1 MKKNKETDII
11 FYVISDKKATLNAE
25 NVAII
30 NAITELHYDDLD
42 NVSYEMLR
50 NDRLESFSG
59 NHAGGFRKKDGLEF
73 LIFPT
78 IKMGFTIDEGN
89 TDIVEY
95 SYTEFKALVWDIEDI
110 EEYVE

>member
-30 NAITELHYDDLD
+30 NEITELHYDDLD

-50 NDRLESFSG
+50 NDRLKSFGG
-59 NHAGGFRKKDGLEF
+59 NHAGGFRKKDGVEF

-78 IKMGFTIDEGN
+78 TKMGFTIDEGN
-89 TDIVEY
+89 TDIKEY
-95 SYTEFKALVWDIEDI
+95 SYNEFKGLVWDIEEI
-110 EEYVE
+110 EL

>member
-1 MKKNKETDII
+1 MKKTRENDLI

-30 NAITELHYDDLD
+30 NAITELHYDHLD

-50 NDRLESFSG
+50 NDRLKSFGG
-59 NHAGGFRKKDGLEF
+59 NHAGMFRKKDGLEF

-78 IKMGFTIDEGN
+78 TKMGFTIDEGN
-89 TDIVEY
+89 TDIKEY
-95 SYTEFKALVWDIEDI
+95 SYNEFKGLVWDIEEEI
-110 EEYVE
+110 EI